1 MRGIYFTISSWKGTN
16 ILYWWDLNYLLIYGE
31 KWDWNTLIIDNIFSF
46 QVAIDIIR
54 NYEDPKVETMD
65 DVNIEKIDQNG
76 NNTSQQ
82 N

>member
-1 MRGIYFTISSWKGTN
+1 MRSQLFTYIWRKMVLKYSYHWH
-16 ILYWWDLNYLLIYGE
+16 
-31 KWDWNTLIIDNIFSF
+31 IFSF